1 MKVIEVIPPTKKH
14 ENKPR
19 CLLLFSGGLDS
30 ALAGLVLQEQGV
42 DIVPITFKSSFFGY
56 VSAKKMAERLGWPL
70 IVVDITE
77 EQFRVVENPKYG
89 YGKNM
94 NPCIDCHA
102 HMIKIAGE
110 MLKKYEADFIATG
123 EVLGERPKSQNR
135 VALDIVAKESGFAEL
150 VVRPLSAKLLP
161 LTLPEKMGLINREKL
176 LDISGRSRKRQF
188 ELAEKFGLKDFPT
201 PAGGCLLTDPVF
213 SGKLRKLIRWRG
225 YLKKED
231 VELVKFGRSF
241 FEKDFWIVVGR
252 NESENRTIEKIAVET
267 DILITTYSVPGPLTV
282 LRFKEEN
289 KGPENEE
296 EAIRIASLLTI
307 RYSKARELDEAEV
320 KIKKKDSEKIIKFDF
335 EEWRELLTKPYI
347 PQF

>member
-1 MKVIEVIPPTKKH
+1 MIPPKEKP
-14 ENKPR
+14 ESRPR

-42 DIVPITFKSSFFGY
+42 DIVPVTFKSSFFGY
-56 VSAKKMAERLGWPL
+56 TSAKKMAEQVGWPL
-70 IVVDITE
+70 VVVDITE
-77 EQFRVVENPKYG
+77 EQFRIVENPKYG

-102 HMIKIAGE
+102 HMIRIAGG
-110 MLKKYEADFIATG
+110 MLEKYKADFIATG

-135 VALDIVAKESGFAEL
+135 AALDTVARESGFEGL

-161 LTLPEKMGLINREKL
+161 VTLPEKEGLIDREKL
-176 LDISGRSRKRQF
+176 LDISGRSRRRQL
-188 ELAEKFGLKDFPT
+188 ELAEKFGLKEYPT

-225 YLKKED
+225 FLKKED

-241 FEKDFWIVVGR
+241 FEKDFWIVVSR
-252 NESENRTIEKIAVET
+252 NESENRAVEKVAVET
-267 DILITTYSVPGPLTV
+267 DILITTNSVPGPLTV
-282 LRFKEEN
+282 LRFRDEDKQSEYE
-289 KGPENEE
+289 K
-296 EAIRIASLLTI
+296 AIRTASLLTI
-307 RYSKARELDEAEV
+307 RYSKARELDGAEV
-320 KIKKKDSEKIIKFDF
+320 RIKEND
-335 EEWRELLTKPYI
+335 EERIVRFRHDEWKELLSRPYI